1 MAAGPIFFVDF
12 VLVVRSFWFSA
23 LSRVLRSASTRKC
36 AGQICIFH
44 REQKDF
50 PHRSFSFYR
59 ARPRFCCLI
68 FPDARYRGKDA
79 PSSASIR
86 SPAPAAFAAR
96 QGAFLVWF
104 AGRIP
109 MPVLDFSV
117 RPLNFSS
124 PRIDN
129 FDVEFVFPRLIFPA
143 LLCRMRTVFPLVGA
157 APLEFSAPTPR
168 LPYLRSFLL
177 SGV

>member
-1 MAAGPIFFVDF
+1 VRRSDLYFPPRAERFSLPKFFVLPGFSILLLDF
-12 VLVVRSFWFSA
+12 SWFS
-23 LSRVLRSASTRKC
+23 LGLWTCVWIPS
-36 AGQICIFH
+36 
-44 REQKDF
+44 
-50 PHRSFSFYR
+50 
-59 ARPRFCCLI
+59 
-68 FPDARYRGKDA
+68 YRGKDA

-96 QGAFLVWF
+96 QGAFFVWF
-104 AGRIP
+104 AARTP
-109 MPVLDFSV
+109 TPVLDFSV

-124 PRIDN
+124 PRLDL
-129 FDVEFVFPRLIFPA
+129 FDVEFVFPSLLIPA

-177 SGV
+177 SGVGRRKCFSFQCPTVGGS